1 MSDVKDDFMKQLNAE
16 DDILQKK
23 KEIEK
28 ERINVLFDRV
38 QENKKRYE
46 AAKNGKYGTLSDEE
60 ANKIAQESTEY
71 MEAAA
76 KSMTFINSLFKN
88 TIPFFAKNMILIG
101 AKTGEGKTTAV
112 ANIVRRVISE
122 INPATGR
129 PGRVLIL
136 TNEENQAD
144 FYNRITCLMKGWHYV
159 NHDLFT
165 KEQHQVFSEM
175 IKVLRHKVTVIDDE
189 HIPGG
194 GATTTPEGLELIFQG
209 LIRDGEF
216 YDVVILDYYQ
226 GIIESSKDLSLNEYQ
241 AQRVA
246 TNVLEKYRK
255 IYPAPIVVMAQINP
269 PEDSERPSPFQVR
282 IQGTKKICTRATT
295 IIEMIAHRKEMM
307 TEWFFHKGRYAS
319 STGESIKTGYKNG
332 LFVKYDDAFRADV
345 QRVREAREEND
356 FNKEIG
362 IKVEKKEEQKETVNG

>member
-1 MSDVKDDFMKQLNAE
+1 MSDAKDDFLEKLGAHN
-16 DDILQKK
+16 DLDKKK

-28 ERINVLFDRV
+28 DRV
-38 QENKKRYE
+38 EIQYARLQENRQKYL
-46 AAKNGKYGTLSDEE
+46 AAQGGRYGTLSDEE
-60 ANKIAQESTEY
+60 AAKIAKESTEY

-76 KSMTFINSLFKN
+76 KPLTFVNSLFRG

-101 AKTGEGKTTAV
+101 AKTGDGKTTAV

-159 NHDLFT
+159 NHDMFT
-165 KEQHQVFSEM
+165 KEQHAIFSQM
-175 IKVLRHKVTVIDDE
+175 IGVLRHKVTVIDDD
-189 HIPGG
+189 HVPGG
-194 GATTTPEGLELIFQG
+194 GATTTPEGIDLIFQN
-209 LIRDGEF
+209 LIKDAEY
-216 YDVVILDYYQ
+216 YDVIILDYYQ
-226 GIIESSKDLSLNEYQ
+226 GITESSKDLSLNEYQ
-241 AQRVA
+241 AQRVL

-269 PEDSERPSPFQVR
+269 PEDPERPSPFQVR

-295 IIEMIAHRKEMM
+295 IIEMITHRQELM

-319 STGESIKTGYKNG
+319 STGESVKTGYRNG
-332 LFVKYDDAFRADV
+332 LFVAYDEPFRLEV
-345 QRVREAREEND
+345 QKVREARSNAEL
-356 FNKEIG
+356 NKQIG
-362 IKVEKKEEQKETVNG
+362 LKVEKKVEEPVNG